1 MNTLPAQGRGWS
13 LGHELRLALV
23 AWQFL
28 TRVPL
33 PSQCAERLGYRD
45 EWLHQSARHFPLV
58 GMLVGGLAC
67 AVYLL
72 ANLVF
77 TPLLAVGLSMAC
89 SLLVT
94 GGFHEDGWA
103 DTCDGLGGSASRERA
118 LEIMKDSRI
127 GAYGA
132 IGLVMMLGLKAAALA
147 AMPAAVAVGSMLLAH
162 AVSRAVAVSLLR
174 VLPYAGDV
182 AHAKAKPM
190 AQQLSGPGGVVA
202 WCWAMIAALAA
213 LAGGL
218 SIAMAGVALLAA
230 LVMGIH
236 CARWFR
242 ARLGGYTG
250 DCLGAAQ
257 QLAELAAYLG
267 VVAAWR
273 WM

>member
-1 MNTLPAQGRGWS
+1 MSSVQSHARGWS
-13 LGHELRLALV
+13 PRHELRLALV

-33 PSQCAERLGYRD
+33 PARWVSWMGYQD
-45 EWLHQSARHFPLV
+45 DWLHDSARHFPLV
-58 GMLVGGLAC
+58 GALVGSLAC
-67 AVYLL
+67 AVYAAASLM
-72 ANLVF
+72 F
-77 TPLLAVGLSMAC
+77 TPALAVGLSMAC

-103 DTCDGLGGSASRERA
+103 DTCDGFGGSASRKRA

-132 IGLVMMLGLKAAALA
+132 MGLVMMLGLKAAALA
-147 AMPAAVAVGSMLLAH
+147 ALPVAVAAGSMLLAH

-182 AHAKAKPM
+182 GNAKAKPM
-190 AQQLSGPGGVVA
+190 AQQLSGPGWVVA
-202 WCWAMIAALAA
+202 WCWVGLAA
-213 LAGGL
+213 LVALACGL
-218 SIAMAGVALLAA
+218 PIPIAGVALLAA
-230 LVMGIH
+230 ILAGIH

-257 QLAELAAYLG
+257 QLSELAAYLG
-267 VVAAWR
+267 AVVAWR